1 VVVIQ
6 KVVFSKDKDNKLRR
20 EDKRKEKLCVIIK
33 DMHVL

>member
-6 KVVFSKDKDNKLRR
+6 KVVFLKDKDNKLRR
-20 EDKRKEKLCVIIK
+20 EDERKEKLCVITK